1 MSLSHLF
8 HFSTRQSRSI
18 AVVALVASTM
28 SAVLLGVATP
38 AAQAA
43 PSHGATHAPLSL
55 TAPTPTGAPSAL
67 SRSTSRLAAAAA
79 AEAAGKSGFSQTA
92 EINGASGAL
101 YGWSVATSGD
111 TMVVGAPSD
120 NSNIGAVYVYTGS
133 GSTWTPEA
141 TLTPADGVS
150 GDFFGGAVAMNGT
163 TIVVGAW
170 GRGNYEGAAYV
181 YAYSGSGVTFT
192 DSQQAE
198 LTDPG
203 LVSNDLFSA
212 SVAIAGNSIAVGA
225 PGENS
230 NTGATYVYALHSGTW
245 SLASTLSDPG
255 AVANDSFGYSVAF
268 QSSTLAIGAPGVS
281 GTLPSNTGQAFT
293 GAAYV
298 FKRTGGIS
306 GTWTQQAE
314 LTASNGRGC
323 VTTCSNAY
331 GLIYGDY
338 FGYSVALKGKTVVV
352 GAPFSS
358 LPTPAPD
365 SAGNGSAY
373 AFTESANVWSQKDE
387 LYDPA
392 EDTNGPAA
400 GDSFGYAVAFLGK
413 AIVAN
418 APGDPQGFQSNS
430 ATGATF
436 VFAGHKG
443 VWATYPTEL
452 TAGDG
457 GPGDYFGYGLATV
470 SNKYVVVGAPYSYT
484 PPTYAQDGGVYFF
497 KD

>member
-1 MSLSHLF
+1 
-8 HFSTRQSRSI
+8 
-18 AVVALVASTM
+18 M
-28 SAVLLGVATP
+28 SAVVIGAATP

-43 PSHGATHAPLSL
+43 AAHGAAHASLSRL
-55 TAPTPTGAPSAL
+55 APTPTGAPSAL
-67 SRSTSRLAAAAA
+67 SSRTSRLAAAAA
-79 AEAAGKSGFSQTA
+79 AATAGKSGFNQA
-92 EINGASGAL
+92 GEINGANGAL

-120 NSNIGAVYVYTGS
+120 NANIGAVYVYSGS
-133 GSTWTPEA
+133 GSTWTQEA
-141 TLTPADGVS
+141 TLTPSDGVS
-150 GDFFGGAVAMNGT
+150 GDFFGGSVAMNAG

-181 YAYSGSGVTFT
+181 FSYSGSGITFT
-192 DSQQAE
+192 DTQQAE

-203 LVSNDLFSA
+203 LASNDTFSA
-212 SVAIAGNSIAVGA
+212 SLAIAGNAIAIGA
-225 PGENS
+225 PGESS
-230 NTGATYVYALHSGTW
+230 NQGDVYVYALQGSTW
-245 SLASTLSDPG
+245 TLASTLSDPG
-255 AVANDSFGYSVAF
+255 AVANDSFGYAVAF
-268 QSSTLAIGAPGVS
+268 QSSTLAIGAPGVA
-281 GTLPSNTGQAFT
+281 GTLPSNTGEAFT

-298 FKRTGGIS
+298 FKRTGGLS

-323 VTTCSNAY
+323 VTTCTNAY

-373 AFTESANVWSQKDE
+373 AFTETGSVWSQKDE

-392 EDTNGPAA
+392 EETSGTAA
-400 GDSFGYAVAFLGK
+400 GDSFGYSVAFLGK

-418 APGDPQGFQSNS
+418 APGAPQGFQSND
-430 ATGATF
+430 ATGSAF

-452 TAGDG
+452 TAADG
-457 GPGDYFGYGLATV
+457 GPGDYFGYGLATAG
-470 SNKYVVVGAPYSYT
+470 NKYVVVGAPYTYV